1 MKNRNLEHSG
11 HWKTPDW
18 LYNALNSIYDF
29 DFDPCPLHCE
39 VDNLAPDAK
48 WGERNFVNPEYDLE
62 TKEAFVERAVGEF
75 WNNGNRSFFL
85 IPASINSV
93 LFHSVIWENATR
105 ILIPNCRINFEGYNT
120 KGEYVKKNTGQ
131 TDLMFVEFWYMYHRM
146 DNRPQVGTID
156 IKKWRPK
163 KSRKNAK

>member
-1 MKNRNLEHSG
+1 MKNRNLEHSD

-18 LYNALNSIYDF
+18 LKDNLDAIYEF

-39 VDNLAPDAK
+39 VDNLQDEAV
-48 WGERNFVNPEYDLE
+48 WGKRNFVNPGYSLE
-62 TKEAFVERAVGEF
+62 TKEAFVKRAVSEF
-75 WNNGNRSFFL
+75 WGTGKRSFFL
-85 IPASINSV
+85 IPASVNSI

-131 TDLMFVEFWYMYHRM
+131 TDLMFVEFWYISHRRHS
-146 DNRPQVGTID
+146 RPLVGTID
-156 IKKWRPK
+156 IKSWRPK
-163 KSRKNAK
+163 KRRKNEK